1 MIELATKRLKPG
13 MVAAQSVFN
22 SSGANYITRGVT
34 LTQQYIDRLRQLGVE
49 GIHVTSTDAQ
59 AQLPPPE
66 DILSEK
72 TRAFAVK
79 RVYDVFEQVTRTG
92 TFDLDPLSQ
101 ASAAIINDIMER
113 RGNLVQLTE
122 IRLHDMYTFAHC
134 VNVAMLCSMQGVL
147 LGMNEKELSELTMG
161 GLLHDLG
168 KLVVPPEILNKPGR
182 LTDEEFAVIKKHP
195 AAGAEKILKLNV
207 PNVDRLAIVA
217 RLHHEKMDGTGYP
230 NGRTSKTIHRYG
242 RIGAIADV
250 YDALTSSRPYKKAYT
265 PAIAYNIM
273 VHCSPGQF
281 DEDLLKLFFS
291 NVAIYPIGTVLKMSL
306 GYGIV
311 KSVEFGKTERPCV
324 VVFADKAGHL
334 NETPVQVDL
343 SEEMEGY
350 IDTVIN
356 DVDLFH
362 FIHEIGFD
370 PASLLIDEAQ

>member
-134 VNVAMLCSMQGVL
+134 VNVAMLCSMQV
-147 LGMNEKELSELTMG
+147 SCW
-161 GLLHDLG
+161 
-168 KLVVPPEILNKPGR
+168 
-182 LTDEEFAVIKKHP
+182 A
-195 AAGAEKILKLNV
+195 
-207 PNVDRLAIVA
+207 
-217 RLHHEKMDGTGYP
+217 
-230 NGRTSKTIHRYG
+230 
-242 RIGAIADV
+242 
-250 YDALTSSRPYKKAYT
+250 
-265 PAIAYNIM
+265 
-273 VHCSPGQF
+273 
-281 DEDLLKLFFS
+281 
-291 NVAIYPIGTVLKMSL
+291 
-306 GYGIV
+306 
-311 KSVEFGKTERPCV
+311 
-324 VVFADKAGHL
+324 
-334 NETPVQVDL
+334 
-343 SEEMEGY
+343 
-350 IDTVIN
+350 
-356 DVDLFH
+356 
-362 FIHEIGFD
+362 
-370 PASLLIDEAQ
+370 